1 MASEES
7 EMLEELGLR
16 SVEEL
21 FSDIPNDVRTGPLN
35 IEKGLP
41 EKEVRRNVMEIL
53 GKNRTACEIPSF
65 LGAGVYHHYI
75 PAAVFEMI
83 SRSEFYS
90 SYTPYQPEISQGMLQ
105 ALFEYQSFVCE
116 LTEMDAANS
125 SMYDASTAL
134 AEAALMSVRISGKK
148 KILIPRAIHWEKRS
162 VLNNYAKG
170 PGLHVD
176 EVQYDGDTGMIDIS
190 DLKAKLDDQTSAV
203 YLESP
208 NLFGVFENV
217 AEIKEIIGDVLLI
230 VGANPL
236 SLAVAEAP
244 GNLGADIVVGEGQ
257 ILGNPMNFGGPL
269 VGIFACRKE
278 HIRRMPGR
286 MIGATKD
293 VHGRRAF
300 TMALQTRE
308 QHIRREKATSNICTN
323 ESLGSVAFAIHVA
336 ILGRVGLRRVAK
348 ENILKSR
355 YLAKEIGSLDGFT
368 APVFSGTHFN
378 EFVVRSE
385 ADYSKV
391 HEHLHWKGIQGGLSL
406 ASNFEE
412 LQNCALFC
420 TTEMHSK
427 EDRDAL
433 IKALEGFN

>member
-7 EMLEELGLR
+7 EMLEELGIK
-16 SVEEL
+16 SVDEL
-21 FSDIPNDVRTGPLN
+21 FSDIPGDIRTGPLN
-35 IEKGLP
+35 IDKGLP
-41 EKEVRRNVMEIL
+41 EKDVRRNVMEIL
-53 GKNRTACEIPSF
+53 GKNRTACEMPSF

-75 PAAVFEMI
+75 PTAVFELI

-116 LTEMDAANS
+116 LTGMDAANS
-125 SMYDASTAL
+125 SMYDAPTAL

-148 KILIPRAIHWEKRS
+148 KILIPRAIHWEKKS
-162 VLNNYAKG
+162 VLGNYSKG
-170 PGLHVD
+170 PGLHVE
-176 EVQYDGDTGMIDIS
+176 EVQYDDTTGMMDLS
-190 DLKAKLDDQTSAV
+190 DLKSKVDEETSAV
-203 YLESP
+203 YVESP
-208 NLFGVFENV
+208 NLFGVFENIS
-217 AEIKEIIGDVLLI
+217 EIKEAVGNVLLI
-230 VGANPL
+230 AGANPL

-269 VGIFACRKE
+269 VGIFACREE
-278 HIRRMPGR
+278 HIRKMPGR
-286 MIGATKD
+286 VIGATND
-293 VHGRRAF
+293 AHGRRAF

-336 ILGRVGLRRVAK
+336 ILGMVGLRRVAK

-355 YLAKEIGSLDGFT
+355 YLAKEIGSIEGFM

-378 EFVVRSE
+378 EFVVRST
-385 ADYSKV
+385 ADYGKIN
-391 HEHLHWKGIQGGLSL
+391 EHLHWNGIQGGLPLST
-406 ASNFEE
+406 NFQE
-412 LQNCALFC
+412 LENCALFC

-433 IKALEGFN
+433 IKALEGFS

>member
-7 EMLEELGLR
+7 EMLEELDIR

-21 FSDIPNDVRTGPLN
+21 FSDIPTEVRTGPLK

-41 EKEVRRNVMEIL
+41 EKDVRRNVMEIL
-53 GKNRTACEIPSF
+53 GKNRTACEMPSF

-75 PAAVFEMI
+75 PAAVFELI

-116 LTEMDAANS
+116 LTGMDAANS

-148 KILIPRAIHWEKRS
+148 RIVIPKAIHWEKKS
-162 VLNNYAKG
+162 VLDNYAKG
-170 PGLHVD
+170 PGLHAE
-176 EVQYDGDTGMIDIS
+176 EVQYDGTSGMMDIP
-190 DLKAKLDDQTSAV
+190 DLKNKVDDETSAV
-203 YLESP
+203 YVESP
-208 NLFGVFENV
+208 NLFGVFENI
-217 AEIKEIIGDVLLI
+217 AEIKEAIGDVLLI

-269 VGIFACRKE
+269 IGIFACRKE
-278 HIRRMPGR
+278 HIRKMPGR
-286 MIGATKD
+286 VIGATND
-293 VHGRRAF
+293 SHGRRAF

-355 YLAKEIGSLDGFT
+355 YLAKEIGSIEGFT

-378 EFVVRSE
+378 EFVVRSD
-385 ADYSKV
+385 ADYAEV
-391 HEHLHWKGIQGGLSL
+391 HELLHWYGIQGGLSL
-406 ASNFEE
+406 SGRFPELENF
-412 LQNCALFC
+412 AVFC

-427 EDRDAL
+427 EDRDSL
-433 IKALEGFN
+433 IKVLEGFV

>member
-7 EMLEELGLR
+7 EMLEELGIR

-21 FSDIPNDVRTGPLN
+21 FSDIPSEVRTGPLN

-41 EKEVRRNVMEIL
+41 EKDVRRNVMEIL
-53 GKNRTACEIPSF
+53 GKNRTACEMPSF

-75 PAAVFEMI
+75 PAAVFELI

-116 LTEMDAANS
+116 LTGMDAANS
-125 SMYDASTAL
+125 SMYDASTSL

-162 VLNNYAKG
+162 VLSNYAKG

-176 EVQYDGDTGMIDIS
+176 EVRYDSDTGMIDIS
-190 DLKAKLDDQTSAV
+190 DLKAKLDDQTSGV

-208 NLFGVFENV
+208 NLFGVFENI
-217 AEIKEIIGDVLLI
+217 AEVKEAIGDVLLI

-286 MIGATKD
+286 VIGATKD
-293 VHGRRAF
+293 AQGRRAF

-308 QHIRREKATSNICTN
+308 QHIRRGKATSNICTN

-336 ILGRVGLRRVAK
+336 ILGRVDLRRVAK
-348 ENILKSR
+348 ENILRSR
-355 YLAKEIGSLDGFT
+355 YLAKEIGSLEGFT
-368 APVFSGTHFN
+368 APVFSGTQFN

-385 ADYSKV
+385 ADYAKV
-391 HEHLHWKGIQGGLSL
+391 HEHLHWNGIQGGLSL
-406 ASNFEE
+406 ASNFPE
-412 LQNCALFC
+412 LENCVLFC

-433 IKALEGFN
+433 IQALEGFS